1 MTTYTLHHGDCLE
14 IMPTLDAGSV
24 DAVICDPPYG
34 TTACKWDS
42 VIPFAPMWEQIK
54 RLLKP
59 RGACVLFGSQPF
71 TSALVMSNPAWFRY
85 EWVWEKTQTTGFFDA
100 NRRPMK
106 AHENILVFAKGQTT
120 YNPQKTRAMP
130 HETKTDKTASKTRL
144 DYTSVYHS
152 DNAYKNKALWK
163 ETGLRFPKS
172 VIRFPNWNGALFG
185 KTHKATVHP
194 TQKPLALLEYLVKTY
209 TDEGDTVLDFTMGSG
224 TTGHACMNLGR
235 RFIGIEQDAG
245 YFALAQERIA
255 DAADPLRHMAALTG
269 RNV

>member
-1 MTTYTLHHGDCLE
+1 MSTYTLHHGDCLE
-14 IMPTLDAGSV
+14 IMPTLEASSV

-85 EWVWEKTQTTGFFDA
+85 EWVWHKNKGA
-100 NRRPMK
+100 NFGSVRTRPMK
-106 AHENILVFAKGQTT
+106 EHENILVFS
-120 YNPQKTRAMP
+120 R
-130 HETKTDKTASKTRL
+130 D
-144 DYTSVYHS
+144 
-152 DNAYKNKALWK
+152 
-163 ETGLRFPKS
+163 
-172 VIRFPNWNGALFG
+172 
-185 KTHKATVHP
+185 THKYIPQRQDRTPSGFSRTRYLINHYANGTIYSGKHTPTRKMLTIDRVPSSVQKFNTEVGLHP

-209 TDEGDTVLDFTMGSG
+209 TDEGETVLDFTMGSG

-235 RFIGIEQDAG
+235 RFIGIEQDAA
-245 YFALAQERIA
+245 YFARARERIA
-255 DAADPLRHMAALTG
+255 DAADPLRHMAAQE
-269 RNV
+269 VPQ

>member
-14 IMPTLDAGSV
+14 VMPTLAAGSV

-42 VIPFAPMWEQIK
+42 VIPFAPMWEQIT

-71 TSALVMSNPAWFRY
+71 TSALVMSNPAWFK
-85 EWVWEKTQTTGFFDA
+85 WADVWHKTQARGHLNA
-100 NRRPMK
+100 QIMPLRE
-106 AHENILVFAKGQTT
+106 HEDIIIFGRSRVT
-120 YNPQKTRAMP
+120 YNPQLTQKPAADRRPDTRR
-130 HETKTDKTASKTRL
+130 TKQAG
-144 DYTSVYHS
+144 VYGTHKLEPS
-152 DNAYKNKALWK
+152 RTISPEESYP
-163 ETGLRFPKS
+163 RS
-172 VIRFPNWNGALFG
+172 VIRFANPNNKENGL
-185 KTHKATVHP
+185 HP

-209 TDEGDTVLDFTMGSG
+209 TDKGETVLDFTMGSG